1 MCTDTS
7 SYLHDHQFFAC
18 TDDDTAPAVL
28 EVLAEASELGS
39 VPVYEACA
47 WIARKVWKSKSEDV
61 DLQLVMAQSV
71 LASSDG
77 GGDGDGNSKANGK
90 AKTRQ
95 ALTAHSSHAT
105 VEDEAEAE
113 DDSDVDDYP
122 DDEYFDIKP
131 RDGAAETAMKLALK
145 RCVSFLSPSLNA
157 MSS

>member
-1 MCTDTS
+1 MCADTS
-7 SYLHDHQFFAC
+7 SYLHDHQFFAY
-18 TDDDTAPAVL
+18 TDDDVSSSVS
-28 EVLAEASELGS
+28 EVLAGASELGS
-39 VPVYEACA
+39 VAVYEACA

-77 GGDGDGNSKANGK
+77 GGGGNGNNKANGRGK
-90 AKTRQ
+90 ARQ
-95 ALTAHSSHAT
+95 ALTANSSRAT
-105 VEDEAEAE
+105 VEEEAEAE

-145 RCVSFLSPSLNA
+145 RCVRFFFPLLSVV
-157 MSS
+157 

>member
-18 TDDDTAPAVL
+18 TDDEVSSSVSDVL
-28 EVLAEASELGS
+28 TGASELGS

-47 WIARKVWKSKSEDV
+47 WIARKVWRSKSEDV

-71 LASSDG
+71 LSTSSSPPSSDQAGGVG
-77 GGDGDGNSKANGK
+77 GGGAGRTGK
-90 AKTRQ
+90 ARQ
-95 ALTAHSSHAT
+95 ALTANSSRAT

-122 DDEYFDIKP
+122 DDEYFDIRP

-145 RCVSFLSPSLNA
+145 RCVSF
-157 MSS
+157 